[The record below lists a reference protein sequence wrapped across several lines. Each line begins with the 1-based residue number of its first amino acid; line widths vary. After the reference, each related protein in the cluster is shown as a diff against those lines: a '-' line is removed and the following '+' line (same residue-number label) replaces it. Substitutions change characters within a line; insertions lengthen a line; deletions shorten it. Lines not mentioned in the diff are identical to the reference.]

1 MILPNVKGYVIS
13 KGFRDI
19 YRWGAP
25 FLFAVLLSL
34 TAMMIILGIQDKD
47 DCSQEFGAAAVFFCI
62 FLWGIFSVH
71 SGSPFMEMTFYC
83 EEDLITNWRG
93 QEKQYLNLD
102 SSIFL
107 AELAVDFTMKVAFTE
122 RFFILSD
129 KPFWPNGYLENGGL
143 QVIKKAWKNGLIVL
157 PGTDE
162 VRDWLC
168 WRFKLSVIPQYP
180 KVAYL
185 QKNSFQTFC

>member
-1 MILPNVKGYVIS
+1 MILPNIKGHVIS
-13 KGFRDI
+13 KGWRDI

-25 FLFAVLLSL
+25 FLFVVCLSL
-34 TAMMIILGIQDKD
+34 TILMIILDT
-47 DCSQEFGAAAVFFCI
+47 FGAAAIFFGF
-62 FLWGIFSVH
+62 FLWGVLSVH
-71 SGSPFMEMTFYC
+71 SGFPFMEMTFYC

-93 QEKQYLNLD
+93 QEKQSLD
-102 SSIFL
+102 LDRSIFL
-107 AELAVDFTMKVAFTE
+107 AELAVDFTMKVTFTE
-122 RFFILSD
+122 RFYILSD

-180 KVAYL
+180 KVAYI
-185 QKNSFQTFC
+185 QNRT